1 MPNQTATTPPDGT
14 RRGSIIGFMLIPV
27 TIIVGI
33 AIAVFVII
41 YIRKRR
47 RLEMLRNKLVPIYSY
62 DPSENRNDV
71 EEESLDLNGE
81 AKNSHDPP
89 EEKESKQNDNCLNS
103 SDSSS
108 VL

>member
-47 RLEMLRNKLVPIYSY
+47 RIAMILQKRKKANKMIIVSTVQTPAVFFDPI
-62 DPSENRNDV
+62 NNDT
-71 EEESLDLNGE
+71 ELGSPTQQIRQ
-81 AKNSHDPP
+81 S
-89 EEKESKQNDNCLNS
+89 
-103 SDSSS
+103 
-108 VL
+108 